1 MCQTIINQ
9 MKKVLKYLIKLILVI
24 VLPLIVSTICIS
36 LIMTDCSPYD
46 NVPSGLMWGC
56 IGILIATI
64 FNAFVYYSFMS
75 DTTLLPKYKCDIG
88 PIIGLA
94 ISYNN
99 GIHPTLSIVIPFC
112 VFEFELV
119 RDKKK

>member
-1 MCQTIINQ
+1 

-36 LIMTDCSPYD
+36 LIMTDCSPYGY
-46 NVPSGLMWGC
+46 VSSGLMWGC
-56 IGILIATI
+56 IGILIVTI
-64 FNAFVYYSFMS
+64 LNAFVYCSFMS
-75 DTTLLPKYKCDIG
+75 DTSLLPKYKCDIG

-94 ISYNN
+94 ISYNR

>member
-1 MCQTIINQ
+1 

-24 VLPLIVSTICIS
+24 VLPLIVSIVCIS

-88 PIIGLA
+88 PASHCTG
-94 ISYNN
+94 
-99 GIHPTLSIVIPFC
+99 SIVYAIC
-112 VFEFELV
+112 YC
-119 RDKKK
+119 DSWANAANTWG